1 MQEELFIGTV
11 KENVMMFEMKG
22 SPLKFKKN
30 NIWKTR
36 ITLFV
41 QRNIQESIFCQ
52 NNDYTAIFVIIE
64 IIHSI

>member
-11 KENVMMFEMKG
+11 KQNVMMFEMKG
-22 SPLKFKKN
+22 SPLKLKKN

-41 QRNIQESIFCQ
+41 QRNI
-52 NNDYTAIFVIIE
+52 
-64 IIHSI
+64 

>member
-11 KENVMMFEMKG
+11 NENVMMFEMKG
-22 SPLKFKKN
+22 SPLKLKKN

-41 QRNIQESIFCQ
+41 QRNI
-52 NNDYTAIFVIIE
+52 
-64 IIHSI
+64 